1 MSDYHKNPARS
12 SSEIALFLSDPIE
25 WYHRY
30 RLGDWEP
37 EPPTKAME
45 LGTLIHKMIEHQGTD
60 AMVRRIPVAVLNE
73 QGHCKG
79 AAWTEWKKENKADI
93 YLKPGENDP
102 LETIWQ
108 NLSANDWFVE
118 TIYDSDRE
126 VEHHWTDAVF
136 GPCRCMWDLVTGGD
150 TLVDWKSTNKR
161 DARSFAVD
169 AYKMNYDIRLAFYRI
184 GFRDKYGKNPD
195 VYIGAINTS
204 GGCEFTPFLFP
215 SDWLDDAEA
224 KLYDICEQMDS
235 FDIDKHRN
243 KRPQLLERPKWADR
257 E

>member
-1 MSDYHKNPARS
+1 MNYHDNPARS
-12 SSEIALFLSDPIE
+12 SSEIAAFLADPIQ
-25 WYHRY
+25 WYHIYKTREWK
-30 RLGDWEP
+30 RD
-37 EPPTKAME
+37 PPSKEME
-45 LGTLIHKMIEHQGTD
+45 LGTQIHRMIELGGSQ
-60 AMVRRIPVAVLNE
+60 AIVRQIPPEALNAE
-73 QGHCKG
+73 GHCKG
-79 AAWTEWKKENKADI
+79 KQWTEWKAANPAEI
-93 YLKPGENDP
+93 YLKPGESNP
-102 LETIWQ
+102 LEVIWD
-108 NLSANDWFVE
+108 NLHANQWFLDV
-118 TIYDSDRE
+118 TDNADRE
-126 VEHHWTDAVF
+126 VKHFWIDDVF

-195 VYIGAINTS
+195 VFIGAINTS
-204 GGCEFTPFLFP
+204 GGCEFTPFAFP

-224 KLYDICEQMDS
+224 KLYDICEQMDN

-243 KRPQLLERPKWADR
+243 KRPQLLERPRWADR